1 MDDEDRIEREREA
14 FERAKA
20 QLNQEKERLRSL
32 KNITIRG
39 INPDLY
45 DEFTQRVKTLNLS
58 IGDAVNRMMT
68 DIIEDFNGT
77 FPQLSARGTF
87 GKLALEKAYIA
98 HHDKLSI
105 SKRDLEEANTVFYF
119 QHIDQLIIEP
129 DVDLETFQTY
139 IHSIQHC
146 GLVKIPNILPK
157 LLLLSKIRFCEKI
170 EVYKSNLSNQS
181 PKNSNNED

>member
-1 MDDEDRIEREREA
+1 MDDDEHNEQERET

-20 QLNQEKERLRSL
+20 QIEQEKERIYRL

-45 DEFTQRVKTLNLS
+45 DEFTQRVKTLNIS

-77 FPQLSARGTF
+77 FPQLSAKGTF
-87 GKLALEKAYIA
+87 GKLTLEKAVIA
-98 HHDKLSI
+98 HHDTLSI
-105 SKRDLEEANTVFYF
+105 SKHDLEEANTVFYF
-119 QHIDQLIIEP
+119 EHIDELTIES

-157 LLLLSKIRFCEKI
+157 LLLLSKIRFCDEI
-170 EVYKSNLSNQS
+170 EIYESNSSSQS
-181 PKNSNNED
+181 SRDLDNKD